1 MFNSVRPKRGRM
13 SDTRDI
19 VDITDLRRAELEHL
33 FEVADQMENHR
44 VDVSH
49 LLDCKI
55 MALAFFEPS
64 TRTRL
69 SFESAINRLGGRAI
83 TFLESVMTSAAKGE
97 NFADTVRMLDFYSD
111 IIVIRHSVEGASR
124 FASDVCVSP
133 VINAGEGTMYHPTQT
148 MIDLY
153 EVLKSFGKIDGLKYA
168 VVGDLRHAR
177 VASSLLRGLSMF
189 RPEMIYLVSPERL
202 RATEETKRSLS
213 SAKVRFEEKPS
224 LDGVIDK
231 VDVVYLTRIQ
241 KERFGD
247 LLEYERVKGSYTF
260 GEDAVQKMKKQSI
273 VLHALPRV
281 DELLPAVDKYPQA
294 RYFEQ
299 AKRGVFVR
307 MALLSMILG

>member
-1 MFNSVRPKRGRM
+1 MM
-13 SDTRDI
+13 SDNKDI
-19 VDITDLRRAELEHL
+19 VDVTDLSRKELEHL
-33 FEVADQMENHR
+33 FELADQIENHT
-44 VDVSH
+44 VNTSH
-49 LLDCKI
+49 SLDGKI

-69 SFESAINRLGGRAI
+69 SFESAMNRLGGR
-83 TFLESVMTSAAKGE
+83 TMTLLETAMTSATKGE

-124 FASDVCVSP
+124 FAADVCTSP
-133 VINAGEGTMYHPTQT
+133 VINAGEGMMYHPTQT

-153 EVLKSFGKIDGLKYA
+153 EVMRSFGRIDGLNYA

-189 RPEMIYLVSPERL
+189 HPGAIELVSPEQL
-202 RATEETKRSLS
+202 RATDETKHSLA
-213 SAKVRFEEKPS
+213 SAKVKFEEGTS
-224 LDGVIDK
+224 LEGVVEK
-231 VDVVYLTRIQ
+231 ADVIYLTRVQ

-247 LLEYERVKGSYTF
+247 PLEYERVRGSYIF
-260 GEDAVQKMKKQSI
+260 GEDSVRKMKKESVI
-273 VLHALPRV
+273 LHALPRV
-281 DELLPAVDKYPQA
+281 DELPPAVDKYPQA

-307 MALLSMILG
+307 MALLKMILG

>member
-1 MFNSVRPKRGRM
+1 MM
-13 SDTRDI
+13 SDNKDI
-19 VDITDLRRAELEHL
+19 VDVTDLSRKELEHL
-33 FEVADQMENHR
+33 FELADQIENHT
-44 VDVSH
+44 VNASH
-49 LLDCKI
+49 SLDGKI

-69 SFESAINRLGGRAI
+69 SFESAMNRLGGR
-83 TFLESVMTSAAKGE
+83 TMTLLETAMTSATKGE

-124 FASDVCVSP
+124 FAADVCTSP
-133 VINAGEGTMYHPTQT
+133 VINAGEGMMYHPTQT

-153 EVLKSFGKIDGLKYA
+153 EVMKSFGRIDGLNYA

-189 RPEMIYLVSPERL
+189 HPGAIELVSPEQL
-202 RATEETKRSLS
+202 RATDETKHSLA
-213 SAKVRFEEKPS
+213 SAKVKFEEGTS
-224 LDGVIDK
+224 LEGVVEK
-231 VDVVYLTRIQ
+231 ADVIYLTRVQ

-247 LLEYERVKGSYTF
+247 PLEYERVRGSYIF
-260 GEDAVQKMKKQSI
+260 GEDSVRKMKKESI
-273 VLHALPRV
+273 ILHALPRV
-281 DELLPAVDKYPQA
+281 DELPPAVDKYPQA

-307 MALLSMILG
+307 MALLRMILG

>member
-1 MFNSVRPKRGRM
+1 M
-13 SDTRDI
+13 SDIKDI
-19 VDITDLRRAELEHL
+19 VDITDLSRRELEHL
-33 FEVADQMENHR
+33 FEVADQIESHS

-49 LLDCKI
+49 SLDGKM

-69 SFESAINRLGGRAI
+69 SFESAMNRLGGRVM
-83 TFLESVMTSAAKGE
+83 TFLESAMTSAAKGE

-124 FASDVCVSP
+124 FASDVCTSP

-177 VASSLLRGLSMF
+177 VASSLLRGLSLF
-189 RPEMIYLVSPERL
+189 RPDVIHLVSPERL
-202 RATEETKRSLS
+202 RATEETKLSLS
-213 SAKVRFEEKPS
+213 SAKVRFEEETS
-224 LDGVIDK
+224 LDGVIEK
-231 VDVVYLTRIQ
+231 VDVIYLTRIQ

-260 GEDAVQKMKKQSI
+260 GEDSVQKMKKQSI

-281 DELLPAVDKYPQA
+281 DELSPAVDKYPQA

-307 MALLSMILG
+307 MALLNIILG